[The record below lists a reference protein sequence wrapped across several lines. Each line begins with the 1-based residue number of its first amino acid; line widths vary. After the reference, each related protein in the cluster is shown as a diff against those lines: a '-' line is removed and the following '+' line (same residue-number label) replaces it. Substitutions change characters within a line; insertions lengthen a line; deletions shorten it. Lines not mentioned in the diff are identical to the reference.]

1 MGRSGSYDCTISV
14 LKTAVEKAKLGWAEE
29 LAAIECLDEQ
39 ARRLERHASRPLVE
53 ASFGE
58 ERAR

>member
-1 MGRSGSYDCTISV
+1 MGRSGSYDRTTGV

-39 ARRLERHASRPLVE
+39 ARRLERPLVE